1 MVYSSHQGSSELI
14 TWACS
19 SAEGDASI
27 KTRGGIAP
35 ASAMETLFARLPS
48 ASCETALAVREQSC
62 AACDISLTLA
72 VVAMRTE
79 ASSGMPPAEAMAD

>member
-1 MVYSSHQGSSELI
+1 M
-14 TWACS
+14 
-19 SAEGDASI
+19 
-27 KTRGGIAP
+27 AP

-72 VVAMRTE
+72 VDAMRTE